1 MKLLIW
7 LVIVP
12 LLVIAALFAISNR
25 EPVAVGLWPFF
36 DGVTMPL
43 FVALIGTL
51 YIGFVLGAVVAWWG
65 SASTRAKA
73 RNEARRAEQ
82 LRREN
87 ESLQSRLDA
96 QAPKPPGVA
105 GVRLPGPPASIG

>member
-1 MKLLIW
+1 MKLLVW

-43 FVALIGTL
+43 FAALVGTL

-73 RNEARRAEQ
+73 RSEARRAEQ

-87 ESLQSRLDA
+87 EALQSRLDA
-96 QAPKPPGVA
+96 LAPRPLADA
-105 GVRLPGPPASIG
+105 GARLPGPPTTTA